1 MLEILRIQSLSVF
14 ANTISLRISSDL
26 LVRAPSEQLGYSL
39 GSWLMRGDERVKQ
52 RILFGL
58 REVGISL
65 NLYDSTYELYN
76 HETNR

>member
-1 MLEILRIQSLSVF
+1 MLEILRIISLSVF

-26 LVRAPSEQLGYSL
+26 LVRAPREQLGYLL
-39 GSWLMRGDERVKQ
+39 GSWLMMGDERVKQ

-65 NLYDSTYELYN
+65 NLYDSIYELYN
-76 HETNR
+76 HETK